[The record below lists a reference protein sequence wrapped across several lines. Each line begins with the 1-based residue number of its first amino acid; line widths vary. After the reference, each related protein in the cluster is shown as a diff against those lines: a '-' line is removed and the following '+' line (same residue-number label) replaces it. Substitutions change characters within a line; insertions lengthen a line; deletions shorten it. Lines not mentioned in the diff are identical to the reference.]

1 MKLHRCIL
9 MGPLHHS
16 GMTSRITT
24 QTCLL
29 TTFAGGVGKTALTD
43 SLHSVVSVACRAS
56 HRCWQTQCVYVWKVQ
71 LLLQANGPARENRL
85 QCKLNAVYVDLL
97 VLLFK
102 KWIQKGQAYAVLFFA
117 CSQYSIAHCA
127 RITFAP
133 NRKSHL
139 GRRSSLTLPHDTF
152 RDILMG
158 CAPCKHATSLLNLQH
173 L

>member
-1 MKLHRCIL
+1 MKLHQCIL
-9 MGPLHHS
+9 MGPLHRS

-29 TTFAGGVGKTALTD
+29 TTFAGWVGKTALTD
-43 SLHSVVSVACRAS
+43 SLCCICSLQGKSQMLANINI
-56 HRCWQTQCVYVWKVQ
+56 Q

-85 QCKLNAVYVDLL
+85 QCKLNAVYVNLL
-97 VLLFK
+97 VLLLK
-102 KWIQKGQAYAVLFFA
+102 KWIQKGHAYDVLFF

-127 RITFAP
+127 RMSFAP

-139 GRRSSLTLPHDTF
+139 GRRSSLTLPHNTF

-158 CAPCKHATSLLNLQH
+158 CAPL
-173 L
+173 